1 MKVYIYIK
9 FSCLIGAPPT
19 VSGGELQQRSMVT
32 LKYISLLQNITYVPY
47 SKLWDTVIL
56 YNTVTIITF

>member
-47 SKLWDTVIL
+47 SKL
-56 YNTVTIITF
+56 